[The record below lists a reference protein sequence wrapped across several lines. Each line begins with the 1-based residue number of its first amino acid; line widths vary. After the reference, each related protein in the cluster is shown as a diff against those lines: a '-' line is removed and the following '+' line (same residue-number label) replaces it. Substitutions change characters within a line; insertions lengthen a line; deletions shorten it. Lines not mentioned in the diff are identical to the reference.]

1 MLRNAVQVRLRR
13 RCLVSPLLLF
23 LHIGCDGIGP
33 LSGET
38 GSTESTSVPQT
49 RAEADC
55 VLNTNHKPKYWRD
68 KLKIQPVL
76 SLKVRGKALGS

>member
-1 MLRNAVQVRLRR
+1 MLSEPVA
-13 RCLVSPLLLF
+13 LF

-38 GSTESTSVPQT
+38 GGTESTSAPQT
-49 RAEADC
+49 RAEAGC

>member
-13 RCLVSPLLLF
+13 RCCSVRVAVF
-23 LHIGCDGIGP
+23 LDTGWDGIGP

-38 GSTESTSVPQT
+38 GSTDSTLVPQM

-55 VLNTNHKPKYWRD
+55 ILNTNRKPKYWRD
-68 KLKIQPVL
+68 KLKIQPVF
-76 SLKVRGKALGS
+76 SLKVRGKTLVS

>member
-1 MLRNAVQVRLRR
+1 MAKTQVLSEP
-13 RCLVSPLLLF
+13 VALF

-38 GSTESTSVPQT
+38 GSTDSTSVPQT

-55 VLNTNHKPKYWRD
+55 VLNTSHKPKYWRD

>member
-13 RCLVSPLLLF
+13 RCFSVRVALF
-23 LHIGCDGIGP
+23 LDTGWDGIGP

-38 GSTESTSVPQT
+38 GSTDSTLVPQI

-55 VLNTNHKPKYWRD
+55 ILNTNHKPKYWRD
-68 KLKIQPVL
+68 KLKTQPAF
-76 SLKVRGKALGS
+76 SLKLRGKALGS